1 MGHPYTTPQ
10 DRAAGP
16 ECTERPLTI
25 AQADAALAERLVEI
39 RAAVVD
45 ARALAFEA
53 HGPWAPLPVLLH
65 RIDDM
70 VIQVLEDADFVR
82 NTASRCSRTAGEAL
96 QLLSDPWETAGG

>member
-1 MGHPYTTPQ
+1 MGHRYTTPQ

-25 AQADAALAERLVEI
+25 AQADAALAERLLEI
-39 RAAVVD
+39 REAFVD

-53 HGPWAPLPVLLH
+53 HGPWAPLPVLLD
-65 RIDDM
+65 RIDNM

-82 NTASRCSRTAGEAL
+82 ITAS
-96 QLLSDPWETAGG
+96 